1 MVIAIKYDVCGM
13 CGAMIMP
20 MSAVIGRTGRRLA
33 RAVNRVAIA
42 MAG

>member
-1 MVIAIKYDVCGM
+1 MDIAVKYDVCGM

-33 RAVNRVAIA
+33 RAVSRVAIA
-42 MAG
+42 IAG